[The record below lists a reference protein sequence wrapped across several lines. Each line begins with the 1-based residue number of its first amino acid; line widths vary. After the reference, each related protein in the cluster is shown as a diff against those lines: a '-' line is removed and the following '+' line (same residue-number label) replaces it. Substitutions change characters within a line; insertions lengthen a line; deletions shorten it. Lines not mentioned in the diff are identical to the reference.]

1 MNQDRLRIAVVDDQQ
16 LLVAAFRS
24 LLDAQADMTVVA
36 TANDGRAALESLRR
50 ARDRGEPAD
59 VVLMDI
65 RMPGLDGIATTRRLL
80 SDPTL
85 SGRDGYSPTRVLM
98 LTTFQEEELVL
109 GALRA
114 GAAGFLL
121 KDSGP
126 TDLLAAVHAVAAGQ
140 AWLDPVITPY
150 VLRALEGEPEQTAA
164 GPAVAAVDS
173 AATPVSSPVDAE
185 PAERPGA
192 EAGLLPGETLTG
204 RERDVLEL
212 VCRGM
217 TNPEIAARLY
227 IAESTVKTHVKAL
240 LGHTGCRNRV
250 ELVIHALR
258 SGMVD
263 PGL

>member
-1 MNQDRLRIAVVDDQQ
+1 MTGNRLRVAVVDDQQ

-24 LLDAQADMTVVA
+24 LLDAQADMDVVA
-36 TANDGRAALESLRR
+36 TAHDGRAALEALRQ
-50 ARDRGEPAD
+50 ARNRSEPAD

-65 RMPGLDGIATTRRLL
+65 RMPVLDGIGATRGLL
-80 SDPTL
+80 SDPEL
-85 SGRDGYSPTRVLM
+85 SGSGGDRPTRVLM

-114 GAAGFLL
+114 GASGFLL

-126 TDLLAAVHAVAAGQ
+126 ADLLAAVRAVAAGQ
-140 AWLDPVITPY
+140 AWLDPVVTPY
-150 VLRALEGEPEQTAA
+150 VLRALEG
-164 GPAVAAVDS
+164 DS
-173 AATPVSSPVDAE
+173 AQAVGGATA
-185 PAERPGA
+185 PAADPGA
-192 EAGLLPGETLTG
+192 VPITAPAGAASGARAGAGTGLLPGEALTG

-217 TNPEIAARLY
+217 TNPEIASRLY

-258 SGMVD
+258 TEMVRAE
-263 PGL
+263 

>member
-1 MNQDRLRIAVVDDQQ
+1 MNQDRLRIAIVDDQQ

-36 TANDGRAALESLRR
+36 TAHDGQAALESLRR

-80 SDPTL
+80 SDPDL
-85 SGRDGYSPTRVLM
+85 SGRDSDRPTRVLM
-98 LTTFQEEELVL
+98 LTTFQEEELVM

-114 GAAGFLL
+114 GASGFLL

-126 TDLLAAVHAVAAGQ
+126 ADLLAAVRAVAAGR

-150 VLRALEGEPEQTAA
+150 VLRALEGEPEQPA
-164 GPAVAAVDS
+164 GGPTVAADS
-173 AATPVSSPVDAE
+173 ADAPDSSPVGAK
-185 PAERPGA
+185 PGNRPGA
-192 EAGLLPGETLTG
+192 AIGLLPGEKLTG

-212 VCRGM
+212 VCQGM

-240 LGHTGCRNRV
+240 LGRTGCRNRV

-258 SGMVD
+258 TGMVD
-263 PGL
+263 VDR

>member
-1 MNQDRLRIAVVDDQQ
+1 MTGNRLRVAVVDDQR

-24 LLDAQADMTVVA
+24 LLDAQPDVDVVA
-36 TANDGRAALESLRR
+36 TAHDGRAALESLRR
-50 ARDRGEPAD
+50 ARERGDAVD

-65 RMPGLDGIATTRRLL
+65 RMPGLDGIAATRRLL
-80 SDPTL
+80 SDPEL
-85 SGRDGYSPTRVLM
+85 SGRGGDRPTRVVM

-114 GAAGFLL
+114 GAVGFLL

-126 TDLLAAVHAVAAGQ
+126 ADLLAAVRAVAAGR

-150 VLRALEGEPEQTAA
+150 VLRALEGEPEQAAA

-173 AATPVSSPVDAE
+173 VAMPVSSPIDAE

-192 EAGLLPGETLTG
+192 GVGLLPGEKLTG

-212 VCRGM
+212 VCRGL

-240 LGHTGCRNRV
+240 LGRTGCRNRV

-258 SGMVD
+258 YGMVD
-263 PGL
+263 ADL

>member
-1 MNQDRLRIAVVDDQQ
+1 MNQDLLRIAVVDDQR
-16 LLVAAFRS
+16 LLVAAFS
-24 LLDAQADMTVVA
+24 TLLNAQEDMRVVA
-36 TANDGRAALESLRR
+36 TAPDGRAALEALRR
-50 ARDRGEPAD
+50 ARDRGESAD
-59 VVLMDI
+59 VVLLDI
-65 RMPGLDGIATTRRLL
+65 RMPLLDGIETTRRLL
-80 SDPTL
+80 ADPEL
-85 SGRDGYSPTRVLM
+85 SGLDDDRPTRVLM
-98 LTTFQEEELVL
+98 LTTFQEEELVM

-114 GAAGFLL
+114 GASGFLL

-126 TDLLAAVHAVAAGQ
+126 ADLLAAVRAIAAGR

-150 VLRALEGEPEQTAA
+150 VLRALEGEPEQAA
-164 GPAVAAVDS
+164 DGPAVAAVDS
-173 AATPVSSPVDAE
+173 AATPASSPVDAE
-185 PAERPGA
+185 PTEHPGA
-192 EAGLLPGETLTG
+192 EIGLLPGEKLTV

-258 SGMVD
+258 TGMVNAD
-263 PGL
+263 L

>member
-1 MNQDRLRIAVVDDQQ
+1 MTGNRLHIAVVDDQQ

-24 LLDAQADMTVVA
+24 LLDAQADMDVVA
-36 TANDGRAALESLRR
+36 TAHDGRAALDALRR
-50 ARDRGEPAD
+50 ARRRGDPAD

-65 RMPGLDGIATTRRLL
+65 RMPGLDGIAATRRLL
-80 SDPTL
+80 SDPEL
-85 SGRDGYSPTRVLM
+85 SGRGGDRPTRVLM

-114 GAAGFLL
+114 GAVGFLL

-126 TDLLAAVHAVAAGQ
+126 ADLLAAVRAVAAGR

-150 VLRALEGEPEQTAA
+150 VLGALEGRPEQPA
-164 GPAVAAVDS
+164 GGPVVEVDS
-173 AATPVSSPVDAE
+173 PTVPASPPLGAE
-185 PAERPGA
+185 PAGGPGTVI
-192 EAGLLPGETLTG
+192 GLLPGEALTS

-250 ELVIHALR
+250 ELVIHALGAGLVR
-258 SGMVD
+258 TD
-263 PGL
+263 P

>member
-1 MNQDRLRIAVVDDQQ
+1 MTAGHVRIAVVDDQQ

-36 TANDGRAALESLRR
+36 TANDGRAALDALRR

-65 RMPGLDGIATTRRLL
+65 RMPGLDGIAATRLLL
-80 SDPTL
+80 SDPGL
-85 SGRDGYSPTRVLM
+85 SGRDGDSPTRVLM

-114 GAAGFLL
+114 GAVGFLL

-126 TDLLAAVHAVAAGQ
+126 EELLAAVRAVGAGR

-150 VLRALEGEPEQTAA
+150 VLGALEGRPEQPA
-164 GPAVAAVDS
+164 GGPVVEVDS
-173 AATPVSSPVDAE
+173 ANVPASPPLGAK
-185 PAERPGA
+185 PAGVPRTVI
-192 EAGLLPGETLTG
+192 GLLPGEALTG

-240 LGHTGCRNRV
+240 LGRTGCRNRV

-258 SGMVD
+258 TGMVD
-263 PGL
+263 ADR